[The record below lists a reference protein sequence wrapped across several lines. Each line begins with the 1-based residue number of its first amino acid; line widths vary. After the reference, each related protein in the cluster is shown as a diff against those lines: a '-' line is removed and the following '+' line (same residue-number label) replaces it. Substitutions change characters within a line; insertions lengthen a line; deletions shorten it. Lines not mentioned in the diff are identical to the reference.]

1 MLPVDASTEYFDFT
15 KLSQGVVSV
24 NATVDGTM
32 AVRITKENKNT
43 DYIVKGLTQL
53 PLQHGNGEYTLYA
66 LKKINGNQYKVVQTK
81 KVTLRLEDP
90 TVLYLQS
97 VQKVEWSKDDVAI
110 KKAEELTKE
119 ATTDQEKIR
128 IIYDYIYDNVAYDYN
143 KENQLT
149 PSYLPNIDTT
159 IATGQGICYDYA
171 SLYASMLRSQ
181 GIPTKLIMGRKDDI
195 DQYHAW
201 NQVYIKETQQWM
213 TVDIT
218 YDVTTGKKELEKNA
232 LSYIV
237 ENTY

>member
-1 MLPVDASTEYFDFT
+1 
-15 KLSQGVVSV
+15 
-24 NATVDGTM
+24 M

-66 LKKINGNQYKVVQTK
+66 LKKINGNQYKVVQNK
-81 KVTLRLEDP
+81 KKLHYDLKIR
-90 TVLYLQS
+90 QS
-97 VQKVEWSKDDVAI
+97 YIYNQSKKVEWSKDDVAI

-201 NQVYIKETQQWM
+201 NQVYIKETQQWI